1 MRSFVA
7 SALLCA
13 SLLLARRADAQ
24 PPAPGASDAYCRS
37 VGATTT
43 GNLKCCVNVVDFRR
57 TGATELSSDVC
68 NYCKSVG
75 ICPQGNTDY
84 TKVNAK
90 SDICAPGGKWEM
102 VRQSCSNAWECCRG
116 RRDCGFL
123 PHSVTLCALSR

>member
-84 TKVNAK
+84 TKVNAN

-102 VRQSCSNAWECCRG
+102 VRQSCSIRG
-116 RRDCGFL
+116 
-123 PHSVTLCALSR
+123 SVVEADATVGSSPTPSPSCALSR